1 MAKFINGVI
10 AISNIFQRTNSA
22 GEGKDK
28 TWDKRIEPRALN
40 AVAKRKLKTA
50 ARRLKLRG
58 FELNVKVLD
67 CSVVVMFR
75 CYEACL
81 VSHLINLVR
90 LRSLLLRCQAHAS
103 GPLAEGFLGQLIVVG
118 LFYLSRVRSLLRA
131 QLPN

>member
-1 MAKFINGVI
+1 MIYNDI
-10 AISNIFQRTNSA
+10 
-22 GEGKDK
+22 
-28 TWDKRIEPRALN
+28 LY
-40 AVAKRKLKTA
+40 RKLPFLVSKITPIP
-50 ARRLKLRG
+50 G
-58 FELNVKVLD
+58 FDLNVKVLD

-81 VSHLINLVR
+81 VSHLINIVR

-103 GPLAEGFLGQLIVVG
+103 GPLAEGFLGGNSLVG